1 MFVIF
6 LQIVYSFFF
15 DDETNLI
22 LKDLITGILNIFFSC
37 VASEI
42 IILNFC
48 DLDKN
53 TKKEIKKRADSIFF
67 SDSVDSSIEME

>member
-6 LQIVYSFFF
+6 LQILYSFFF

-22 LKDLITGILNIFFSC
+22 FKDLITGILNIFFSC

-48 DLDKN
+48 ELDKN
-53 TKKEIKKRADSIFF
+53 TKKEIKKRAGTIYF
-67 SDSVDSSIEME
+67 SDLVDVSSEID